1 MAEGGAARAGLNR
14 EQPGL
19 RLQSVMF
26 GYLYSMLASTVILGR
41 PVLGGALYMVGRVTA
56 LFSRLA
62 ARGDFQRLPGRMRHA
77 GIVLGTISAVLALGV
92 LLVYPL
98 AVDLP
103 RLWLVFA
110 LACLVLM
117 MSEWVWRMDGAWRRR
132 GLNRVRRAVRAAEAM
147 LLFCGVAALILF
159 VTMPTPASAW
169 HLLGGFALCCVLE
182 TLALAARGEEAAPA
196 PEAPLPQDLPAQM
209 DRLTQVNAYKTFR
222 AAMMLTVTA
231 LQVTLILIY
240 TFIGASSQSLLYSL
254 AIAFLCTVLAQWAT
268 ARMLDKSRLRLEPAT
283 ALIVGLAMWLI
294 SLAAFALRSVATG
307 PAWNYLSL
315 AFCTAGVTMAAHSLA
330 SLERDMRDIVRF
342 ATGAEPGETLRR
354 VHAALAEYAALVGG
368 MIALVGL
375 ALVTLI
381 SGGSVFK
388 GGINLTAQPL
398 LLLPALALVVAA
410 IPAAFRVPMERRI
423 AEKIRTFLKLK
434 ENGETNL
441 PLQRQLEDT
450 VVKAHRRR
458 YGIKWVI
465 LILRPLFYS
474 RVINKEKVKLDADIS
489 CVFTCNHGEIWGPV
503 VTNLFVPFSFRP
515 WVIDEIAEPEA
526 QNVYL
531 YENTVKRQKWLP
543 ERLKWPAT
551 RLVSAFLKWVMRSLD
566 SIPVYRDDPRA
577 LVRTF
582 RLTAEAMEAGDNI
595 LIFPENPNH
604 ESLRQAGYVKEGVGA
619 FFTGFVMVAQLYHQR
634 TGKRAQ
640 FIPIYADRK
649 QHTITFGDATRYDPD
664 APPNEEKERVALHLR
679 REMLR
684 MAGENEEAEGGSA

>member
-1 MAEGGAARAGLNR
+1 MAGGVAARAGLNQ
-14 EQPGL
+14 EQSGL
-19 RLQSVMF
+19 RLHTVMF

-41 PVLGGALYMVGRVTA
+41 PVLGGALYMVGRVAA

-62 ARGDFQRLPGRMRHA
+62 MRGDFRRLPARMRRSGLA
-77 GIVLGTISAVLALGV
+77 LGAVSAALALGV

-110 LACLVLM
+110 LSFLVLL
-117 MSEWVWRMDGAWRRR
+117 MSESVWRTDGAWRRR
-132 GLNRVRRAVRAAEAM
+132 GLGRVRRVVRAAEAM
-147 LLFCGVAALILF
+147 LLFCGAAALVLF
-159 VTMPTPASAW
+159 FTMPSPASAW
-169 HLLGGFALCCVLE
+169 HLLGGFALCCLLE
-182 TLALAARGEEAAPA
+182 TLALAARGEEEAPA
-196 PEAPLPQDLPAQM
+196 PEAAPSGELPAQL
-209 DRLTQVNAYKTFR
+209 DRLTRVNAYKTFR
-222 AAMMLTVTA
+222 TVMMLTVTA

-254 AIAFLCTVLAQWAT
+254 AIAFLCTVLAQWVT
-268 ARMLDKSRLRLEPAT
+268 AMMLDKSRLRPEPAT

-315 AFCTAGVTMAAHSLA
+315 AFCTSGVTMAAHSLS
-330 SLERDMRDIVRF
+330 SLDRDMRDIVRF
-342 ATGAEPGETLRR
+342 ATGEEPGSALRR
-354 VHAALAEYAALVGG
+354 AHAAQQEYAALVGG

-375 ALVTLI
+375 ALFTLI
-381 SGGSVFK
+381 SGGSVSR

-410 IPAAFRVPMERRI
+410 IPAAFRVPMERKV
-423 AEKIRTFLKLK
+423 AEKIRTFLRLK
-434 ENGETNL
+434 DSGEINL

-450 VVKAHRRR
+450 VVKVHRRR

-474 RVINKEKVKLDADIS
+474 KVVNKEKVKLDVDIS
-489 CVFTCNHGEIWGPV
+489 CVFTCNHGELWGPV

-515 WVIDEIAEPEA
+515 WVIDEIAEPDA

-531 YENTVKRQKWLP
+531 YENTVKRQAWLP

-604 ESLRQAGYVKEGVGA
+604 ESLEQAGYVKEGIGA

-640 FIPIYADRK
+640 FIPIYADKK
-649 QHTITFGDATRYDPD
+649 QHTLTFGEATRYNPD
-664 APPNEEKERVALHLR
+664 APPQEEKERVARHLR
-679 REMLR
+679 LEMLR
-684 MAGENEEAEGGSA
+684 MAGESEAEGGDA